1 MENSVS
7 AALGMR
13 VKALRKISKLSQ
25 ANVAEKIG
33 ITLHYYI
40 LFEDDRL
47 QLEASTIKK
56 LSDLFGEDLLNIESD
71 IVLRD
76 ENAEL
81 TKILV
86 KKDRQIFIYN
96 FIKEFVKLE
105 DSAQDL
111 VAQLIKDIEK
121 S

>member
-13 VKALRKISKLSQ
+13 VKALRKISRMSQ
-25 ANVAEKIG
+25 ANVAEKID
-33 ITLHYYI
+33 ISLNHYI

-47 QLEASTIKK
+47 QLEETTIKK
-56 LSDLFGEDLLNIESD
+56 LSDLLGEDLLNIDSD

-81 TKILV
+81 IKISV

-96 FIKEFVKLE
+96 FIKKFITLE
-105 DSAQDL
+105 DSTKDL
-111 VAQLIKDIEK
+111 VIQLIKDIER